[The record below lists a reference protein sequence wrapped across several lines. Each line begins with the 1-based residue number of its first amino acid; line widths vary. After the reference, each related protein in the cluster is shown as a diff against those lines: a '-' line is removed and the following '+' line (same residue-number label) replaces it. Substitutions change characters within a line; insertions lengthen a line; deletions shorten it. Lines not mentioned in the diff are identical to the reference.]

1 MRTLYLHVGWSK
13 TGTSAIQMQ
22 LQTQM
27 YNLLSKNILYP
38 QSLQWPDHSHH
49 PFALSFQSN
58 GNYVSN
64 LSPEQAIQKLEV
76 EMSKS
81 IADDVLISSELSPFY
96 FKNNEFKLFVERNF
110 DNVKV
115 IFTIRRQSEVL
126 LSLYNQLI
134 KDPQVRFK
142 GSLFSLGMR
151 NISWLNYFM
160 NVKRW
165 ADVVGDENIIIIP
178 YSKNVVSDFISLFGL
193 ELVGVEKS
201 INPSLPTRCLPVIQ
215 NFTKNATDDASY
227 IRIRD
232 AIVQKSLDIPES
244 ENWFTLFTVAEQSA
258 FNDYFEMSNNHLRN
272 SFFSLGSF
280 FTEAREIKD
289 IKSLPPGFKFED
301 LPK

>member
-22 LQTQM
+22 LQVQKDQ
-27 YNLLSKNILYP
+27 LLDKKILYP

-49 PFALSFQSN
+49 PFALSFQAN
-58 GNYVSN
+58 GSYASDM
-64 LSPEQAIQKLEV
+64 SPKQAIQKLQDELNA
-76 EMSKS
+76 SN
-81 IADDVLISSELSPFY
+81 ATDVLISSELSPFY
-96 FKNNEFKLFVERNF
+96 FNNTDFKNFADSNF
-110 DNVKV
+110 DIVKV
-115 IFTIRRQSEVL
+115 IFTVRRQSEVL

-134 KDPQVRFK
+134 KDPKVRFK

-165 ADVVGDENIIIIP
+165 ADVVGNENIIIIP
-178 YSKNVVSDFISLFGL
+178 YSKNVVGDFISLFDL
-193 ELVGVEKS
+193 ELFGIEKS

-232 AIVQKSLDIPES
+232 AIVHKSLDIPES

-258 FNDYFEMSNNHLRN
+258 FNDYFEMSNNHLWN
-272 SFFSLGSF
+272 NFFSLGGFSNE
-280 FTEAREIKD
+280 TREIKD
-289 IKSLPPGFKFED
+289 VKSLPPGFKFED